1 MQLGGRESP
10 KCRNQRFVKGGTSIK
25 TDPWQMK
32 MIGDLINW
40 PIWLIYV
47 LWTRN
52 IAERKKMCHHS
63 YSVFTHC
70 EKFQL
75 HNPSKTLKIKKW
87 LDSTTIFFQWTLSY
101 FLSDSF
107 LLEQTV
113 LLWGLFW
120 FQNMSQ
126 ESQCKVWSKS
136 YKVSWSFEKKNSR
149 KGTKVYR
156 PLPKLCE

>member
-25 TDPWQMK
+25 IDPWQMK

-40 PIWLIYV
+40 PMWLIYV
-47 LWTRN
+47 LWTRK
-52 IAERKKMCHHS
+52 IAERKKMRHHS

-113 LLWGLFW
+113 LLWRLFW

-136 YKVSWSFEKKNSR
+136 YKVSWSFEKK
-149 KGTKVYR
+149 
-156 PLPKLCE
+156 L

>member
-1 MQLGGRESP
+1 MCSLEGGSP
-10 KCRNQRFVKGGTSIK
+10 LNAGTR
-25 TDPWQMK
+25 
-32 MIGDLINW
+32 DLLKVEPLSKLTHGKW
-40 PIWLIYV
+40 KWLVISLTGPCDLYV

-107 LLEQTV
+107 LLEQTG
-113 LLWGLFW
+113 LLWRLFW

-136 YKVSWSFEKKNSR
+136 YKVSWSFEKK
-149 KGTKVYR
+149 
-156 PLPKLCE
+156 L